1 MNLSYNYLSY
11 TKRQAEKIKNKWEI
25 NKNHILQ
32 KFWVAIFLNGAIILK
47 KHIIGWKIGLKERK
61 TKMKEMLLGLCTY
74 FFYYS
79 WGFYFMSAG
88 YFWCAKL
95 KRDNLVN
102 PFEAAYSM

>member
-1 MNLSYNYLSY
+1 
-11 TKRQAEKIKNKWEI
+11 
-25 NKNHILQ
+25 
-32 KFWVAIFLNGAIILK
+32 
-47 KHIIGWKIGLKERK
+47 
-61 TKMKEMLLGLCTY
+61 MKEMLLGLCTY
-74 FFYYS
+74 FFYYG